1 MYLPRTSSFHPAIL
15 VMFAM
20 AIAGSG
26 PAAVA
31 QSLDTVGTTAQ
42 KCTTLNCKSLE
53 QTGQL
58 NGYGGNTNPWVT
70 LLAKSPG
77 GTDCLRVDVT
87 QQSTDLAM
95 SVVGPDGTVYTDD
108 DSGSCSLC
116 PRVVVPKTA
125 IGGTYTVVIGRYNGE
140 AVEATFTLNSGKYKP
155 ASNPN
160 CANPTPGTGP
170 SAAEIKAKQSKK

>member
-1 MYLPRTSSFHPAIL
+1 MDQPRTSISNTAVLL
-15 VMFAM
+15 VLGIGVAVG
-20 AIAGSG
+20 GS
-26 PAAVA
+26 AASA
-31 QSLDTVGTTAQ
+31 QSLDTVGSTPQ

-58 NGYGGNTNPWVT
+58 NGYGGNTNPWVE

-77 GTDCLRVDVT
+77 GTNCLRVDVT

-95 SVVGPDGTVYTDD
+95 SVVGPDGTVYTNDD
-108 DSGSCSLC
+108 GGTCSLC
-116 PRVVVPKTA
+116 PRVVVPRTA
-125 IGGTYTVVIGRYNGE
+125 IGGIYTVVIGRFDGT

-160 CANPTPGTGP
+160 CANPTPGIGP
-170 SAAEIKAKQSKK
+170 SSAAKRLKSK

>member
-1 MYLPRTSSFHPAIL
+1 MYMPRTSPFNPPLTLMLAIC
-15 VMFAM
+15 M
-20 AIAGSG
+20 AGSG
-26 PAAVA
+26 SAAFA
-31 QSLDTVGTTAQ
+31 QSLDTVGSTAQ
-42 KCTTLNCKSLE
+42 KCTTLNCKSLQ

-58 NGYGGNTNPWVT
+58 NGYGGNTNPWVE

-108 DSGSCSLC
+108 DGGSCSLC

-125 IGGTYTVVIGRYNGE
+125 IGGIYTVVIGRFDGSAIE
-140 AVEATFTLNSGKYKP
+140 SSFTVNSGKYKP

-170 SAAEIKAKQSKK
+170 SSAAKRITPK